1 MANTQNSNQN
11 PQTNVVH
18 HNHIIIEYQQPP
30 DPAIINCALEI
41 LVRITRSFSK
51 RNPAQVLYTFGYIN
65 QIIPILQTFYSQ
77 SAQWVLVQGGIPPPA
92 SNTIYLPPAYGDLQ
106 KLLSELSSVQSSTLG
121 MMAHL

>member
-1 MANTQNSNQN
+1 MANAQNSNQD

-18 HNHIIIEYQQPP
+18 HNHVVIKYQQPP
-30 DPAIINCALEI
+30 DPAIKICVLEL
-41 LVRITRSFSK
+41 LVGVTRSFSK
-51 RNPAQVLYTFGYIN
+51 RNPVQVPYTLDHIN
-65 QIIPILQTFYSQ
+65 QMIPILKTLYSQ
-77 SAQWVLVQGGIPPPA
+77 SAQQVLEQGGIPPPA